1 MLVIPP
7 QTPAEPTGS
16 WLGQWDEAFARLLER
31 MGSDLFPTALRKL
44 IELHVGFETMVVTR
58 YQGQAQPE
66 SLYHDLDDVQ
76 AAISIQFYATGPYL
90 LDPFAQACR
99 ADAVPGAHRLIDLVT
114 EAFFRSEYYRTFYR
128 KVRISDELGI
138 LIRHAPADWVVIS
151 LSRGARQPRFSSED
165 VARINAIHNTLSA
178 AVIRHWQLD
187 EAATQRDDDRHVEER
202 LATFGADRLSP
213 REAEVIRLILQG
225 HTAGS
230 ASAFLGITEGTVKVH
245 RHNAYGKLGVSS
257 QAELFSV
264 ATRYLASKQP

>member
-1 MLVIPP
+1 MSLEN
-7 QTPAEPTGS
+7 TPRTDPS
-16 WLGQWDEAFARLLER
+16 WSPQWDEAFARLLER
-31 MGSDLFPTALRKL
+31 LGTDLFPTALRKL
-44 IELHVGFETMVVTR
+44 IELHVGIESMVVTR
-58 YQGQAQPE
+58 YQDQAPPV

-99 ADAVPGAHRLIDLVT
+99 PDAAPGAYRLSDLVN
-114 EAFFRSEYYRTFYR
+114 ESFFRSEYYRTFYR

-138 LIRHAPADWVVIS
+138 LIRHAPGDWVVIS
-151 LSRGARQPRFSSED
+151 LSRGARQPRFDPED
-165 VARINAIHNTLSA
+165 VARINAIHRTLSA
-178 AVIRHWQLD
+178 AVIRHWKLGETVRSQD
-187 EAATQRDDDRHVEER
+187 DGRDVEER

-257 QAELFSV
+257 QAELFAV
-264 ATRYLASKQP
+264 ATRYLASKQS

>member
-1 MLVIPP
+1 MSA
-7 QTPAEPTGS
+7 QA
-16 WLGQWDEAFARLLER
+16 QDAAQARLIER
-31 MGSDLFPTALRKL
+31 LGTDLFPTALRRL
-44 IELHVGFETMVVTR
+44 IELQVGFETLVVTR
-58 YQGQAQPE
+58 YQDQAPPV

-99 ADAVPGAHRLIDLVT
+99 PDTTPGAYRLADLVT

-128 KVRISDELGI
+128 KVRISDELGV
-138 LIRHAPADWVVIS
+138 LIRRAPTDWIVLS
-151 LSRGARQPRFSSED
+151 LSRGARQPRFAPED
-165 VARINAIHNTLSA
+165 VARINAIHQTLSA
-178 AVIRHWQLD
+178 AVIRHWNLG
-187 EAATQRDDDRHVEER
+187 ATGTAQDAGRDVEER

-213 REAEVIRLILQG
+213 REAQVIRLILQG

-245 RHNAYGKLGVSS
+245 RHNAYAKLGVSS
-257 QAELFSV
+257 QAELFSA